1 LKHTVTRIMP
11 YAPEQLWAL
20 VGDIEHYPDFVPWL
34 TSMRIWNPRSE
45 GEGVTLVD
53 AEASVGFSFLREK
66 FATRVRRDETA
77 RTVSVGLLYG
87 PFRRLANNWRFSQ
100 HPLGS
105 LVEFDID
112 FEFKSRLLD
121 ALLAANFHRAV
132 DKLIGCFDARA
143 RALYGPPGAAATP
156 A

>member
-1 LKHTVTRIMP
+1 LKHTVTRILP

-20 VGDIEHYPDFVPWL
+20 VGDIERYPDFVPWL
-34 TSMRIWNPRSE
+34 TSMRTWNPRSE

-66 FATRVRRDETA
+66 FATRVRRDEAA

-87 PFRRLANNWRFSQ
+87 PFKRLANNWRFSP

-143 RALYGPPGAAATP
+143 HALYGPPVSAATQG
-156 A
+156 